1 MKRLLIIL
9 SKDHTLHEMMIGI
22 TMANIVLAI
31 IALFVPD
38 RRHALYAVA
47 VGLAI
52 SLLYV
57 IHMAVTLD
65 DALNLDEK
73 SAVAEVR
80 KHMVIRYVLT
90 GVAVGVTV
98 TNESIP
104 ILERAQDE
112 VLTKAMKDLC
122 DQMKDHGAAVAN
134 ELEYQS
140 GVFIDKISATIK
152 ENHKKLER
160 LIQDQA
166 RSLAEMDQF
175 LKEIDEAKRKIR
187 EAE

>member
-22 TMANIVLAI
+22 TMANIVLVI

-73 SAVAEVR
+73 SAVSEVR
-80 KHMVIRYVLT
+80 KHMVIIYVLT
-90 GVAVGVTV
+90 GVAVG
-98 TNESIP
+98 
-104 ILERAQDE
+104 A
-112 VLTKAMKDLC
+112 VLYFHIADP
-122 DQMKDHGAAVAN
+122 
-134 ELEYQS
+134 
-140 GVFIDKISATIK
+140 VFLVLSVITIK
-152 ENHKKLER
+152 AGAYLQPFVHKLLGR
-160 LIQDQA
+160 RD
-166 RSLAEMDQF
+166 SN
-175 LKEIDEAKRKIR
+175 
-187 EAE
+187 

>member
-1 MKRLLIIL
+1 
-9 SKDHTLHEMMIGI
+9 MMIGI

-73 SAVAEVR
+73 SAVSEVR

-90 GVAVGVTV
+90 GVAVG
-98 TNESIP
+98 
-104 ILERAQDE
+104 A
-112 VLTKAMKDLC
+112 VLYFHIADP
-122 DQMKDHGAAVAN
+122 
-134 ELEYQS
+134 
-140 GVFIDKISATIK
+140 VFLVLSVITIK
-152 ENHKKLER
+152 AGAYLQPFVHKLLGR
-160 LIQDQA
+160 RD
-166 RSLAEMDQF
+166 SN
-175 LKEIDEAKRKIR
+175 
-187 EAE
+187 

>member
-47 VGLAI
+47 AGLAI

-90 GVAVGVTV
+90 GVAVG
-98 TNESIP
+98 
-104 ILERAQDE
+104 A
-112 VLTKAMKDLC
+112 VLYFHIADP
-122 DQMKDHGAAVAN
+122 
-134 ELEYQS
+134 
-140 GVFIDKISATIK
+140 VFLVLSVITIK
-152 ENHKKLER
+152 AGAYLQPFVHKLLGR
-160 LIQDQA
+160 RD
-166 RSLAEMDQF
+166 SN
-175 LKEIDEAKRKIR
+175 
-187 EAE
+187 

>member
-22 TMANIVLAI
+22 TMANIVLVI

-73 SAVAEVR
+73 SAVSEVR

-90 GVAVGVTV
+90 GVAVG
-98 TNESIP
+98 
-104 ILERAQDE
+104 A
-112 VLTKAMKDLC
+112 VLYFHIADP
-122 DQMKDHGAAVAN
+122 
-134 ELEYQS
+134 
-140 GVFIDKISATIK
+140 VFLVLSVITIK
-152 ENHKKLER
+152 AGAYLQPFVHKLLGR
-160 LIQDQA
+160 RD
-166 RSLAEMDQF
+166 SN
-175 LKEIDEAKRKIR
+175 
-187 EAE
+187 

>member
-73 SAVAEVR
+73 SAVSEVR

-90 GVAVGVTV
+90 GVAVG
-98 TNESIP
+98 
-104 ILERAQDE
+104 A
-112 VLTKAMKDLC
+112 VLFFHIADP
-122 DQMKDHGAAVAN
+122 
-134 ELEYQS
+134 
-140 GVFIDKISATIK
+140 VFLVLSVITIK
-152 ENHKKLER
+152 AGAYLQPFVHKLLGR
-160 LIQDQA
+160 RD
-166 RSLAEMDQF
+166 SN
-175 LKEIDEAKRKIR
+175 
-187 EAE
+187 

>member
-57 IHMAVTLD
+57 IDMAVTLD

-73 SAVAEVR
+73 SAVSEVR

-90 GVAVGVTV
+90 GVAVG
-98 TNESIP
+98 
-104 ILERAQDE
+104 A
-112 VLTKAMKDLC
+112 VLYFHIADP
-122 DQMKDHGAAVAN
+122 
-134 ELEYQS
+134 
-140 GVFIDKISATIK
+140 VFLVLSVITIK
-152 ENHKKLER
+152 AGAYLQPFVHKLLGR
-160 LIQDQA
+160 RD
-166 RSLAEMDQF
+166 SN
-175 LKEIDEAKRKIR
+175 
-187 EAE
+187 